1 MGRTTSTLGYLHSYK
16 LRLIP
21 FAKASYQSQQLLHQQ
36 LMLLSTFSNL
46 LFCYTYYL
54 IPNVAHNPKNCM
66 AKSAL
71 KWFHT
76 LFQITYKGQWILRV
90 CSGNIKHCSNV
101 KTVPSRVFFQSCVTL
116 ETKDFNRNLPR
127 SGLIRQKT
135 LMFPL
140 SSWIVLCS
148 TLLSVSYPRSFA
160 WNKPRIIRVAAGSSK
175 LGFSDVFGVD
185 QRWSTLMLQH

>member
-1 MGRTTSTLGYLHSYK
+1 MCLLLGIGVENVKGYISRYLSGSGRL
-16 LRLIP
+16 
-21 FAKASYQSQQLLHQQ
+21 
-36 LMLLSTFSNL
+36 
-46 LFCYTYYL
+46 
-54 IPNVAHNPKNCM
+54 V
-66 AKSAL
+66 
-71 KWFHT
+71 
-76 LFQITYKGQWILRV
+76 TYKGQWILRV

-101 KTVPSRVFFQSCVTL
+101 KTVPSSVFFHSCVTL

-160 WNKPRIIRVAAGSSK
+160 WNQPRITRVTAGLNK
-175 LGFSDVFGVD
+175 LGFSNVFGVD
-185 QRWSTLMLQH
+185 PGQWPALGWFSP